1 MNARLITPC
10 GENSVSLGQPN
21 IKDYLRLI
29 ALNIEESMLEAG
41 ATPGKD
47 YTFIDIYKMA
57 MQYVSVNSVVG
68 GEPISFQ
75 NMF

>member
-1 MNARLITPC
+1 MKTRLITPF
-10 GENSVSLGQPN
+10 GENSVSLGQPD

-29 ALNIEESMLEAG
+29 ALNIEDSMLEAG

-57 MQYVSVNSVVG
+57 MQYVSINSVVG
-68 GEPISFQ
+68 GVPIGFQ
-75 NMF
+75 VIF